1 MIDLFEHNKTA
12 YDSAVSMLA
21 ETGKAAIVHPTGT
34 GKSFIGFKLCEDN
47 PEKIVCWLSPSEYIF
62 KTQLENLAKVSGGWQ
77 PENVRFCTYAKL
89 MLLTEAEL
97 AEIAPDYI
105 VLDEFH
111 RCGAEQWGKG
121 VAALLEMYSG
131 VPILGLS
138 ATNIRYLD
146 NQRDMADELFD
157 GNVASE
163 MTLGEAIVRGI
174 LAAPKYV
181 LSVFSYQQQLEK
193 YEQRIRRTK
202 NKAVRDPAE
211 RYLDALRRA
220 LEKAD
225 GLDVIFD
232 KHMADRT
239 GKYIVFCA
247 NFEHMREMI
256 GKATA
261 WFSKVDPK
269 PHIYTVYSDD
279 PSASKSFQDF
289 KADEDTKHL
298 KLLYCIDALNEGV
311 HVDDVSGVILLRPTV
326 SPIIY
331 KQQIGRALAA
341 GKKDN
346 PVIFDIVLNIENLY
360 SIGAIE
366 EEMQVAMTYYRSLG
380 ENEAIVNETFRVID
394 EVRDCRRLFDR
405 LENALVAS
413 WDIMYGYAK
422 EYYEQKGNL
431 EIPARYKT
439 EDGYALGRWLFNQK
453 GIRKWQI
460 EGKLTEEQ
468 IAKLDAIGMIWG
480 YYNDLNW
487 ERNYAAAKAYFVQHG
502 NLDVH
507 SRYVTD
513 DGIALG
519 LWLCS
524 IRTWERAGV
533 HPKYLT
539 VERKAE
545 LEKIGMI
552 WDKLDFFW
560 ERNYLAACEY
570 YREHRNLR
578 VNSNYVDKNGI
589 RLGSWIARIRGL
601 RSGKGRGTPPTE
613 EQIARLDKIGMIW
626 DGATEYKWEIGFDA
640 AEKYVRQNGNLAV
653 PIGYVTQDGYKLFNW
668 LARQKL
674 LYRNGSLDPIR
685 KQRLDGIGMIWPGDT
700 WEDRFEAVK
709 KYYAET
715 GSINISQ
722 KVIVDG
728 CWIGKWLRKQKQAM
742 EEGKLDDKQVA
753 MLRTL
758 PIEHVGDRVDSW
770 YSIYQDAVTFKSEHG
785 SLFAIPKLYVG
796 ASGYRLSNWVF
807 NQRRLYS
814 LGKLSKEKV
823 NLLNEIGFN
832 WENETAW
839 ERGFRHA
846 KSYYGEHGDLLM
858 RSNYKTSDGYTL
870 GIWIYK
876 CRRLYMEDKLTQKQ
890 VAALDKIGM
899 VWQLESEKNSS
910 RNENN
915 KLATVKKIKKHP
927 SKVKQPPNPWD
938 VSFAAA
944 LKIYREFG
952 SVIDIKPV
960 NSDEKKLYHW
970 LRNQR
975 HSYRAGYLT
984 ESQIKLLSSIGITA
998 EWLGPQPTPFEK
1010 GYAIAKEYYETHGD
1024 LNIKSNYQHTNGFWL
1039 GAWMDKIRKKKSELT
1054 AEQLEMLS
1062 AIGVVWDVT
1071 DNWEKKYTEAKYY
1084 FDKHGQLPL
1093 EPKQCET
1100 REETL
1105 LCQWLRRQLL
1115 RRNDG
1120 KMPQEQI
1127 NRLSAIGMDWM
1138 NSVERGWYRG
1148 YSHAKEY
1155 RDVYGD
1161 LNVIVT
1167 YVAPD
1172 GYPLGEWLHSQRTHR
1187 KRLSDERRQML
1198 CEIGAKGMETEGD
1211 KFE

>member
-380 ENEAIVNETFRVID
+380 MDYEIVNEHFRVID
-394 EVRDCRRLFDR
+394 EVRDCREIFDK
-405 LENALVAS
+405 LNDTLTAS
-413 WDIMYGYAK
+413 WALMYAK
-422 EYYEQKGNL
+422 AKDYYDENGDLDVPK
-431 EIPARYKT
+431 RYLT
-439 EDGYALGRWLFNQK
+439 PDGYTLGTWVSTQRLVHAGKTN
-453 GIRKWQI
+453 GILTDAQI
-460 EGKLTEEQ
+460 E
-468 IAKLDAIGMIWG
+468 KLDAIGMRW
-480 YYNDLNW
+480 DSVRDVAW
-487 ERNYAAAKAYFVQHG
+487 ERYYTAAKAYYSEHGDLLVNIGDNDYHGVALGRWIAQLRVYRKNNLQSAFLTEERIQALDAIGMVWDVFDYLWLRYYAACAEYRREHG
-502 NLDVH
+502 NLDVPLKYVSKDGTKLGQWINNIRSARKNPDGTYNLLPERIRALDELGMLWDKKNDRLWQNGYNKALQYRRENGNLDVPH
-507 SRYVTD
+507 SYKTADGYRLGAWISDQRERTD
-513 DGIALG
+513 MP
-519 LWLCS
+519 
-524 IRTWERAGV
+524 E
-533 HPKYLT
+533 H
-539 VERKAE
+539 RKR
-545 LEKIGMI
+545 LLDDLGMI
-552 WDKLDFFW
+552 WKKPDPW
-560 ERNYLAACEY
+560 EVRYALAKAY
-570 YREHRNLR
+570 YEEHGNLNVPAQYKADGVCLSKWVSEQR
-578 VNSNYVDKNGI
+578 QVYIGNRGKK
-589 RLGSWIARIRGL
+589 RL
-601 RSGKGRGTPPTE
+601 TE
-613 EQIARLDKIGMIW
+613 EQIARLNAIGMVW
-626 DGATEYKWEIGFDA
+626 DNSLKKRNRDAWEA
-640 AEKYVRQNGNLAV
+640 RYAEAKRYYDKHGNLAI
-653 PIGYVTQDGYKLFNW
+653 PIDYIGDDGKQLNLWILVQRRYYEQKKLTEE
-668 LARQKL
+668 QIDKL
-674 LYRNGSLDPIR
+674 SA
-685 KQRLDGIGMIWPGDT
+685 IGMVWT
-700 WEDRFEAVK
+700 F
-709 KYYAET
+709 
-715 GSINISQ
+715 
-722 KVIVDG
+722 
-728 CWIGKWLRKQKQAM
+728 
-742 EEGKLDDKQVA
+742 DDA
-753 MLRTL
+753 
-758 PIEHVGDRVDSW
+758 
-770 YSIYQDAVTFKSEHG
+770 
-785 SLFAIPKLYVG
+785 
-796 ASGYRLSNWVF
+796 
-807 NQRRLYS
+807 
-814 LGKLSKEKV
+814 
-823 NLLNEIGFN
+823 
-832 WENETAW
+832 WENGYLHA
-839 ERGFRHA
+839 ERYFN
-846 KSYYGEHGDLLM
+846 EHRDLCV
-858 RSNYKTSDGYTL
+858 SAGYICEDQYTL
-870 GIWIYK
+870 GNWIANQRNKHNNPTKYH
-876 CRRLYMEDKLTQKQ
+876 KLTEDQTLKLERIGMVWKQKDENWEAAYALAANYSREHGHLKVSKGYKTADGYQLGKWIGSQREKKRDGALEKSKEERLNFIGMDWLSSRAREWENHFEACKEYYEKHGNLNIPFHYTEPDGFSLGMWLWRVRTGKVKLRTSGENGDQ
-890 VAALDKIGM
+890 VARLNSIGM
-899 VWQLESEKNSS
+899 VWQDNAVPI
-910 RNENN
+910 N
-915 KLATVKKIKKHP
+915 A
-927 SKVKQPPNPWD
+927 
-938 VSFAAA
+938 
-944 LKIYREFG
+944 
-952 SVIDIKPV
+952 DI
-960 NSDEKKLYHW
+960 S
-970 LRNQR
+970 
-975 HSYRAGYLT
+975 
-984 ESQIKLLSSIGITA
+984 
-998 EWLGPQPTPFEK
+998 
-1010 GYAIAKEYYETHGD
+1010 AKR
-1024 LNIKSNYQHTNGFWL
+1024 
-1039 GAWMDKIRKKKSELT
+1039 MR
-1054 AEQLEMLS
+1054 
-1062 AIGVVWDVT
+1062 
-1071 DNWEKKYTEAKYY
+1071 
-1084 FDKHGQLPL
+1084 
-1093 EPKQCET
+1093 
-1100 REETL
+1100 
-1105 LCQWLRRQLL
+1105 
-1115 RRNDG
+1115 
-1120 KMPQEQI
+1120 
-1127 NRLSAIGMDWM
+1127 
-1138 NSVERGWYRG
+1138 
-1148 YSHAKEY
+1148 
-1155 RDVYGD
+1155 
-1161 LNVIVT
+1161 
-1167 YVAPD
+1167 
-1172 GYPLGEWLHSQRTHR
+1172 QRTKVQGVAQHEL
-1187 KRLSDERRQML
+1187 K
-1198 CEIGAKGMETEGD
+1198 
-1211 KFE
+1211 